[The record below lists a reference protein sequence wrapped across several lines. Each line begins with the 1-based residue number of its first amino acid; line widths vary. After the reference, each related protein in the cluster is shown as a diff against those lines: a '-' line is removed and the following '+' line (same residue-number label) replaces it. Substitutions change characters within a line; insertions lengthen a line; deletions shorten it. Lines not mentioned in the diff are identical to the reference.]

1 MLVFCVPSVRRSVP
15 SRSILR
21 RSACALGALTLVSAC
36 HAKPK
41 PSPEPATGASASAT
55 VSSGGQ
61 LTPELARQV
70 LAKVGDREITLGEYA
85 ETLER
90 MDPFERLR
98 YQSPDRRKLL
108 LNEIIQVE
116 LLAEEA
122 KRRGLDKQPE
132 TQERLRQMLKEELLS
147 SLRRNVP
154 APSEIADAE
163 VHAYFDAHHDEFK
176 EPERRRVAHLELPSD
191 AQAKAA
197 LQKAEGASAA
207 DWGKL
212 VSDLSQD
219 KPAQSLGPTPT
230 ELAGDLGIV
239 GPPGHPRGANPKVP
253 EPLRAAVFE
262 IAQVGGVLGHVVRT
276 NDGHLHV
283 VRMTGRTEARDRS
296 FQDSER
302 TIRVAL
308 VQQRIREREA
318 QLEQELKQR
327 FPVSIDDSA
336 LSQVKVPEPDSGNA
350 PPPATSASAR

>member
-1 MLVFCVPSVRRSVP
+1 MPAFSRFILGRS
-15 SRSILR
+15 
-21 RSACALGALTLVSAC
+21 LGTLLLAAAWVQAVGC
-36 HAKPK
+36 REKPK
-41 PSPEPATGASASAT
+41 QLPVPAASAST
-55 VSSGGQ
+55 LPGH
-61 LTPELARQV
+61 LTPELSRQV
-70 LAKVGDREITLGEYA
+70 IAKVGDREITLGEYA

-90 MDPFERLR
+90 MDPFERIR
-98 YQSPDRRKLL
+98 YQSADRRKLL

-132 TQERLRQMLKEELLS
+132 TQERLRQILKDELL
-147 SLRRNVP
+147 RDVHRQVP
-154 APSEIADAE
+154 GPNDVSEAD

-176 EPERRRVAHLELPSD
+176 EPERRRVAHLVLATE

-212 VSDLSQD
+212 VSDVSLD
-219 KPAQSLGPTPT
+219 KPAKSAAPSPT

-239 GPPGHPRGANPKVP
+239 GPPGHPRGANPRVS
-253 EPLRAAVFE
+253 EALRAAVFE
-262 IAQVGGVLGHVVRT
+262 IAKVGDVLDRIVPDAGRFHI
-276 NDGHLHV
+276 

-308 VQQRIREREA
+308 VQQKIREREE
-318 QLEQELKQR
+318 QLEAELKQR
-327 FPVSIDDSA
+327 YPVTVDDEA
-336 LSQVKVPEPDSGNA
+336 LARVWVPEADAGA
-350 PPPATSASAR
+350 APPATSAR